1 MKLLI
6 MFVLIFII
14 QFALAHGGI
23 TVKKWEW
30 WVVTIGYC
38 VYAALYRADF
48 QRRYGANMTRFEKI
62 KPMNIDEFA
71 DYFMGPICTCM
82 EDCPKQSCSCHQCVK
97 NWLEE
102 EVEE

>member
-6 MFVLIFII
+6 MFALIFII

-38 VYAALYRADF
+38 VYAAVYRAIF
-48 QRRYGANMTRFEKI
+48 MQEHKRRVN
-62 KPMNIDEFA
+62 
-71 DYFMGPICTCM
+71 
-82 EDCPKQSCSCHQCVK
+82 
-97 NWLEE
+97 
-102 EVEE
+102 

>member
-1 MKLLI
+1 
-6 MFVLIFII
+6 
-14 QFALAHGGI
+14 
-23 TVKKWEW
+23 
-30 WVVTIGYC
+30 
-38 VYAALYRADF
+38 
-48 QRRYGANMTRFEKI
+48 MTRFEKI

-71 DYFMGPICTCM
+71 DYFMGIICTCM

>member
-23 TVKKWEW
+23 TFKKWEW
-30 WVVTIGYC
+30 WVVAIGYC
-38 VYAALYRADF
+38 VYAVVYRADF
-48 QRRYGANMTRFEKI
+48 QRRYDTNMTRFEKN

-71 DYFMGPICTCM
+71 DYFMGMICN
-82 EDCPKQSCSCHQCVK
+82 EIKDCPSLADSCHQCVK
-97 NWLEE
+97 KWLEE